1 AVSYLS
7 QRPEVDARRIA
18 ATGYSL
24 GSFVV
29 TLTGA
34 VDRRIHACVP
44 VGGGNID
51 GPWVHWDHS
60 QKMCTGVPCQ
70 SLLFLGDRP
79 AVTYALHAFRGPAL
93 VSNGTADD
101 VVAIPTR
108 LEPFFR
114 GLQQRVAGLL
124 GGSQGIFEFGFEPGA
139 SHRPFFL
146 TKP

>member
-34 VDRRIHACVP
+34 VDRRSHAWVP

-51 GPWVHWDHS
+51 GPREDLD
-60 QKMCTGVPCQ
+60 QTKKKCTGVRYQ
-70 SLLFLGDRP
+70 SLMFLGDRP
-79 AVTYALHAFRGPAL
+79 AVIYALHALRGPAL
-93 VSNGTADD
+93 VFNGTADD
-101 VVAIPTR
+101 VVAIPTH